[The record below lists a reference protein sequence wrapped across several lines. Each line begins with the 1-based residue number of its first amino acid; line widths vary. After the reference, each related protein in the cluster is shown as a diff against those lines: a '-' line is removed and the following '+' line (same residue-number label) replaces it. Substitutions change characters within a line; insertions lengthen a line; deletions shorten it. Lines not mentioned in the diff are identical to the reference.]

1 MRAVLSIVISIIFF
15 LSFIKKSEDRFLTYI
30 VDLNKE
36 SIEMRWKGPDKQ
48 PLQSFDKLLTA
59 LEQEGKNVH
68 LLMNAGMYDI
78 NHAPVGLYIEN
89 KSLLHKVNRSKGHS
103 GNFYMEPNG
112 VFAISIHQKPV
123 LIPTDQY
130 AIADTL
136 LYATQSGPMLVIDG
150 KLNPLFAPKSVNT
163 NIRNGVGILPNGK
176 LVFAM
181 SKDEVT
187 FYEFANY
194 FKKLGC
200 KNALYLDGAI
210 SRTYCPSAQWPQK
223 GGAFGAMIAVCSK

>member
-1 MRAVLSIVISIIFF
+1 MRAVLSIIISTIFF

-30 VDLNKE
+30 VDFNKE

-48 PLQSFDKLLTA
+48 PLQSFDNLLA
-59 LEQEGKNVH
+59 LLESEGKQVH
-68 LLMNAGMYDI
+68 FLMNAGMFDI
-78 NHAPVGLYIEN
+78 NHAPIGLYIE
-89 KSLLHKVNRSKGHS
+89 KKALQHKVNRSKGLN
-103 GNFYMEPNG
+103 GNFYMQPNG
-112 VFAISIHQKPV
+112 VFAISVHNKPV

-136 LYATQSGPMLVIDG
+136 LYATQSGPMLVVDG
-150 KLNPLFAPKSVNT
+150 KINPLFAPKSVNT
-163 NIRNGVGILPNGK
+163 NIRNGVGVLPNGK

-181 SKDEVT
+181 SKEEVT
-187 FYEFANY
+187 FYEFANC

-223 GGAFGAMIAVCSK
+223 GGAFGVMIAVCAK